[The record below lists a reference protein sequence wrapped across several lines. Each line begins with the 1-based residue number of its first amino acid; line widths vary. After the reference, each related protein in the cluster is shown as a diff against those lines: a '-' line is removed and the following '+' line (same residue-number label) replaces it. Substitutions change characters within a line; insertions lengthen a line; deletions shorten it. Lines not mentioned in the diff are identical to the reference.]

1 MTHANI
7 PMTDGAVRLLADRGA
22 RLLTTGIARR
32 TAWGAAW
39 LATLVLCTGAT
50 AQEVDLSDL
59 ASLEFHKT
67 EGEWASH
74 QGSPGLRVTE
84 PADERNNEED
94 KLVIIDVPFTDGAIE
109 VELSGEPAPG
119 AAGGARGFV
128 GVAFHVQPGGEAFE
142 AFYIRPTNGR
152 AEDQLRRNHSTQ
164 YIAFP
169 DYPWHRLR
177 EETPGLYE
185 AYSDLVP
192 GEWTR
197 YRVEVEG
204 EIARLYLHGNE
215 QPTLLVNDLKLA
227 GQGGAVGL
235 WIGPGTVA
243 HFRNLSITPE

>member
-1 MTHANI
+1 MNQSTFSVYRHNAQRLG
-7 PMTDGAVRLLADRGA
+7 PGAV
-22 RLLTTGIARR
+22 
-32 TAWGAAW
+32 W
-39 LATLVLCTGAT
+39 LATAMLCTGAA

-59 ASLEFHKT
+59 ASLAFHKT
-67 EGEWASH
+67 EGEWTSH
-74 QGSPGLRVTE
+74 RGSSGLRVTE
-84 PADERNNEED
+84 PADGQNSDED
-94 KLVIIDVPFTDGAIE
+94 KLVIIDMPFTDGAIE

-128 GVAFHVQPGGEAFE
+128 GVAFHVQSGGEAFE

-164 YIAFP
+164 YIAYP

-204 EIARLYLHGNE
+204 ERARLYLHGNE

-227 GQGGAVGL
+227 GQTGAIAL

-243 HFRNLSITPE
+243 HFRNLSITAE

>member
-1 MTHANI
+1 MTRIHFPVSPSFARSFAAR
-7 PMTDGAVRLLADRGA
+7 AV
-22 RLLTTGIARR
+22 
-32 TAWGAAW
+32 W
-39 LATLVLCTGAT
+39 LATGLLCVGAA
-50 AQEVDLSDL
+50 AQEVDLSNL
-59 ASLEFHKT
+59 ASLAFHKT
-67 EGEWASH
+67 QGEWTSH
-74 QGSPGLRVTE
+74 QGSSGLRVTE
-84 PADERNNEED
+84 PADGQNSDED
-94 KLVIIDVPFTDGAIE
+94 KLVIIDTSFTDGTIE

-128 GVAFHVQPGGEAFE
+128 GVAFHVQPDGEAFE

-164 YIAFP
+164 YIAYP

-192 GEWTR
+192 SEWTR

-204 EIARLYLHGNE
+204 ERARLYLHGNE

-227 GQGGAVGL
+227 GQTGAIAL

-243 HFRNLSITPE
+243 HFRNLNIAAE

>member
-1 MTHANI
+1 MNVHCIRI
-7 PMTDGAVRLLADRGA
+7 PVLATA
-22 RLLTTGIARR
+22 RIA
-32 TAWGAAW
+32 ASGAA
-39 LATLVLCTGAT
+39 LVAVIVLCSGAA

-67 EGEWASH
+67 QGEWTFH
-74 QGSPGLRVTE
+74 RGSSGLQVTE

-152 AEDQLRRNHSTQ
+152 AGDQLRRNHSTQ

-177 EETPGLYE
+177 EETPGMYE

-192 GEWTR
+192 GEWTW

-204 EIARLYLHGNE
+204 ERARLYLHGNE

-227 GQGGAVGL
+227 GQTGAIAL

-243 HFRNLSITPE
+243 HFRNLIVMPE

>member
-1 MTHANI
+1 MNQSAFSVYRPNARRLG
-7 PMTDGAVRLLADRGA
+7 PGAV
-22 RLLTTGIARR
+22 
-32 TAWGAAW
+32 W
-39 LATLVLCTGAT
+39 LATAMLCSGAA

-67 EGEWASH
+67 QGEWTTH
-74 QGSPGLRVTE
+74 EGSSGLRVTE
-84 PADERNNEED
+84 PADGQNSDED
-94 KLVIIDVPFTDGAIE
+94 KLVIIDIRFTDGAIE

-128 GVAFHVQPGGEAFE
+128 GVAFHVQPDGEAFE

-152 AEDQLRRNHSTQ
+152 ADDQLRRNHSTQ
-164 YIAFP
+164 YIAYP

-204 EIARLYLHGNE
+204 ESARLYLHGNE

-227 GQGGAVGL
+227 GQTGAVGL

-243 HFRNLSITPE
+243 HFRSLNIAAE

>member
-1 MTHANI
+1 MNQAAFSDYRRNARRLG
-7 PMTDGAVRLLADRGA
+7 PGAV
-22 RLLTTGIARR
+22 
-32 TAWGAAW
+32 W
-39 LATLVLCTGAT
+39 LAIALLCTGVA

-59 ASLEFHKT
+59 ASLAFHKT
-67 EGEWASH
+67 QGEWASH
-74 QGSPGLRVTE
+74 RGSSGLRVTE
-84 PADERNNEED
+84 PADGQNSDED
-94 KLVIIDVPFTDGAIE
+94 KLVIIDMPFTDGAIE

-128 GVAFHVQPGGEAFE
+128 GVAFHVQPDGEAFE

-152 AEDQLRRNHSTQ
+152 AEAQLRRNHSTQ
-164 YIAFP
+164 YIAYP

-204 EIARLYLHGNE
+204 EKARLYLHGNE

-227 GQGGAVGL
+227 GQTGAVAL

-243 HFRNLSITPE
+243 HFRNLSITAE

>member
-1 MTHANI
+1 MTHANF
-7 PMTDGAVRLLADRGA
+7 PMTDGAARLLADRDA
-22 RLLTTGIARR
+22 RLPTNGIARR
-32 TAWGAAW
+32 TASGATW
-39 LATLVLCTGAT
+39 LATFLLCTGAT

-67 EGEWASH
+67 QGEWTSH

-177 EETPGLYE
+177 EETPGMYE

-204 EIARLYLHGNE
+204 ERARLYLHGNE
-215 QPTLLVNDLKLA
+215 QPTLLVNDLRLA
-227 GQGGAVGL
+227 GQGGAIAL

-243 HFRNLSITPE
+243 HFRNLSVMPD